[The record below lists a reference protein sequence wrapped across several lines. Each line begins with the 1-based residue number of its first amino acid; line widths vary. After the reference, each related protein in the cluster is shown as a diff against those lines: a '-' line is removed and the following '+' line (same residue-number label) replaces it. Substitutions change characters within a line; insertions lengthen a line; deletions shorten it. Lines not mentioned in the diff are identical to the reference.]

1 MKSRV
6 ALITGG
12 ASGIG
17 RATAERLIAAG
28 GRVVIADV
36 ASDGETVADQIGAT
50 FHRLDVSDADAW
62 GSALASVNE
71 TLGGLDLLHLNAGV
85 QSAPRGVPLGD
96 DPFAW
101 VTQAGF
107 RRVSEINVRGVVNG
121 VIAARH
127 LPPHERPADIVITAS
142 IAGVAPLSVDP
153 LYSMSKHAV
162 IGFARSIAP
171 TLDAVGIR
179 LQVICP
185 GGVDTA
191 LPPPDL
197 RIPGHVF
204 APASYIADGV
214 LHALEMGAAG
224 DVWMATDAGVPYWK
238 YEFTPVRRAAPA
250 PVD

>member
-1 MKSRV
+1 MNEPPKTPGQHRWPS
-6 ALITGG
+6 
-12 ASGIG
+12 SG
-17 RATAERLIAAG
+17 TP
-28 GRVVIADV
+28 
-36 ASDGETVADQIGAT
+36 Q
-50 FHRLDVSDADAW
+50 
-62 GSALASVNE
+62 
-71 TLGGLDLLHLNAGV
+71 
-85 QSAPRGVPLGD
+85 GD

-101 VTQAGF
+101 VTAEGF

-121 VIAARH
+121 VVAARH
-127 LPPHERPADIVITAS
+127 LPPHQRPADIVITAS
-142 IAGVAPLSVDP
+142 VAGVAALPVDP

-171 TLDAVGIR
+171 TLDGVGIR

-197 RIPGHVF
+197 RIAGRVF

-214 LHALEMGAAG
+214 LHALEVGAAG
-224 DVWMATDAGVPYWK
+224 DVWMATDAGLPYWK
-238 YEFTPVRRAAPA
+238 YEFTPIPRAAPV

>member
-1 MKSRV
+1 MRSRV

-28 GRVVIADV
+28 GHVVIADV
-36 ASDGETVADQIGAT
+36 APDGASVADQIGAR
-50 FHRLDVSDADAW
+50 FHRLDVSDADGW
-62 GSALASVNE
+62 EVALASTVE
-71 TLGGLDLLHLNAGV
+71 SFGRLDLLHLNAGV
-85 QSAPRGVPLGD
+85 QSAPTGVPLGD

-101 VTQAGF
+101 VTPEGF

-121 VIAARH
+121 VVAARH
-127 LPPHERPADIVITAS
+127 LPSEQRPSDIVVTAS
-142 IAGVAPLSVDP
+142 VAGVTALSVDP

-171 TLDAVGIR
+171 TLDGIGIR
-179 LQVICP
+179 IQVICP

-197 RIPGHVF
+197 RIPGRVF
-204 APASYIADGV
+204 APPSYIADGV
-214 LHALEMGAAG
+214 LHALEVGTAG
-224 DVWMATDAGVPYWK
+224 DIWMATDTGLPYWK
-238 YEFTPVRRAAPA
+238 YEFTPVPRAAPV
-250 PVD
+250 PVE